1 MKKGMILSVLL
12 MVLVSGCS
20 PTRLFL
26 IDHNGVL
33 TYNRNSGQLEIIWEW
48 RERPNGVERDS
59 VSSVKNDSINR
70 ILNYNVSKD

>member
-1 MKKGMILSVLL
+1 MILSLLLIVLI
-12 MVLVSGCS
+12 SGCS

-33 TYNRNSGQLEIIWEW
+33 TYNRNTGQLEIIWEW

-59 VSSVKNDSINR
+59 VSSVKKDSINR

>member
-1 MKKGMILSVLL
+1 MKKVILLSVLII
-12 MVLVSGCS
+12 VLVSGCS
-20 PTRLFL
+20 PTRLYL
-26 IDHNGVL
+26 VDHNGVL

-59 VSSVKNDSINR
+59 VTSVKKDSINR

>member
-1 MKKGMILSVLL
+1 MKKAILLSVLII
-12 MVLVSGCS
+12 VLVSGCS

-33 TYNRNSGQLEIIWEW
+33 TYNRNTGQLEIIWEW
-48 RERPNGVERDS
+48 RERPNGVGRDS
-59 VSSVKNDSINR
+59 VTSVKKDSINR

>member
-1 MKKGMILSVLL
+1 MKKGILLSVLII
-12 MVLVSGCS
+12 VLVSGCS

-59 VSSVKNDSINR
+59 VTSVKKDSINR

>member
-1 MKKGMILSVLL
+1 MKKVILLSVLII
-12 MVLVSGCS
+12 VLVSGCS
-20 PTRLFL
+20 PTRLYL

-59 VSSVKNDSINR
+59 VTSVKKDSINR

>member
-1 MKKGMILSVLL
+1 MKKAILLSVLIS
-12 MVLVSGCS
+12 VLVSGCS

-48 RERPNGVERDS
+48 RERPNGVGRDS
-59 VSSVKNDSINR
+59 VTSVKNDSINR

>member
-20 PTRLFL
+20 QTRLFL

-33 TYNRNSGQLEIIWEW
+33 TYNRNTGQLEIIWEW
-48 RERPNGVERDS
+48 RERPNGVGRDS

-70 ILNYNVSKD
+70 ILNYNFSKD